1 MYKLIS
7 HRGIHNKKI
16 IENSYLSIK
25 SALESNEYI
34 GVEFDVR
41 VTKDNEFIIYHN
53 SMYNNKLIK
62 NINYKELPKYVPK
75 LNDILKIKSNK
86 IFLIEIKNINNLYKE
101 LINIL
106 NKYKNKN
113 IYVMSFSNKI
123 INKLDINNRNYKI
136 GILNYVLNTDKNSNN
151 LDFICILSS
160 LLNDSIINTLSNKE
174 IFSYGLNIKKEYNKV
189 YYIVDN

>member
-7 HRGIHNKKI
+7 HRGIHTKEI
-16 IENSYLSIK
+16 LENSYLSIK

-75 LNDILKIKSNK
+75 LSQILKINSNK
-86 IFLIEIKNINNLYKE
+86 IFLIEVKNINNLYKE
-101 LINIL
+101 FINIL

-123 INKLDINNRNYKI
+123 INKLDISNRNYKI